1 MIHRKSLARSAAAL
15 ALAFVCAGR
24 SAAAVECWTG
34 WGYFVEPGTHV
45 YKSERFLISTAGAVV
60 WRPGQTVA
68 LYILDEATGAI
79 RQDLEPISVIP
90 RNPRFSRQEG
100 LPYVNGLAAVVG
112 APDDLAFGLS
122 HIRPSVAGIERLDR
136 FFRRACGLD

>member
-1 MIHRKSLARSAAAL
+1 MLVGGLAI
-15 ALAFVCAGR
+15 GGHP
-24 SAAAVECWTG
+24 AAAVECWTG
-34 WGYFVEPGTHV
+34 WGYFVEPATHV

-60 WRPGQTVA
+60 WQPGLAVA
-68 LYILDEATGAI
+68 LYVLDDATGAI
-79 RQDLEPISVIP
+79 RKDLEPISVIP

-100 LPYVNGLAAVVG
+100 LPYVNGLATVVG
-112 APDDLAFGLS
+112 SPDDLAFGLS